1 MTSIDAHLAENPSVD
16 PPTSQGP
23 DSKART
29 TRQIAWRRF
38 RRHRVAMFAA
48 VVLMILYLGAIFAP
62 IVAPYDPNELDLSHT
77 REGPSLRHLMG
88 SDELGRDEF
97 SRVVF
102 GGRISLAVGLGVAVS
117 SGLIGTTMGVIAG
130 FYGKFIENAL
140 MRVTDLFLAL
150 PFLAVAMM
158 AARALRGGIVDI
170 VVVLSAIGW
179 MPVARIVRGMSLS
192 IKEKEYMEAAR
203 ASGASS
209 KRMMLRHILP
219 NTLGPIIVN
228 LTLTIAVAI
237 LAESTLSFLGFGIQ
251 PPTATWGNM
260 LSGSQES
267 MLSEPWLVWFP
278 GLMILVTVLCVN
290 FVGDGLR
297 DALDPTSAG
306 RLG

>member
-1 MTSIDAHLAENPSVD
+1 MSTIGTHVAD
-16 PPTSQGP
+16 PAPAAPEQGP
-23 DSKART
+23 ETTSRT

-38 RRHRVAMFAA
+38 RRHRAAMVGGIVL
-48 VVLMILYLGAIFAP
+48 VVFYLVAIFAP
-62 IVAPYDPNELDLSHT
+62 LVAPYKPNDLDLKHS

-88 SDELGRDEF
+88 TDELGRDEF

-102 GGRISLAVGLGVAVS
+102 GGRISLAVGLGVALS
-117 SGLIGTTMGVIAG
+117 SGLIGTAVGVMAG
-130 FYGKFIENAL
+130 FYGRFVDNAL
-140 MRVTDLFLAL
+140 MRVTDLFLGL

-158 AARALRGGIVDI
+158 AARALKGGISDI
-170 VVVLSAIGW
+170 VIILSAVGW

-209 KRMMLRHILP
+209 KRMMMKHILP

-228 LTLTIAVAI
+228 VTLVIALAI
-237 LAESTLSFLGFGIQ
+237 LSESTLSFLGFGIQ

-260 LSGSQES
+260 LSGSQDS

-278 GLMILVTVLCVN
+278 GLMILITVLCVN

>member
-1 MTSIDAHLAENPSVD
+1 MTSVESHLGDNPSVD
-16 PPTSQGP
+16 PPPPASDNVP
-23 DSKART
+23 RT

-38 RRHRVAMFAA
+38 RKHRVAMAGS
-48 VVLMILYLGAIFAP
+48 VILMILYLGAIFAP
-62 IVAPYDPNELDLSHT
+62 IVAPYDPNELDLDHT
-77 REGPSLRHLMG
+77 REGPSLRHIMG
-88 SDELGRDEF
+88 TDELGRDEF

-102 GGRISLAVGLGVAVS
+102 GGRISLAVGLGVAMS
-117 SGLIGTTMGVIAG
+117 SGLIGTAMGVIAG

-158 AARALRGGIVDI
+158 AARALRGGILDI

-267 MLSEPWLVWFP
+267 MLSQPWLVWFP
-278 GLMILVTVLCVN
+278 GLMILITVLCVN